1 LFPYSDERKFSV
13 KSPNPLKIKLAA
25 LLEQQPMR
33 SVFPPQ
39 PWDDADL
46 EECVLIVEDFV
57 RNNALGVVNDED
69 PLSDWLDSWR
79 LYQATTPTKPKA
91 D

>member
-1 LFPYSDERKFSV
+1 
-13 KSPNPLKIKLAA
+13 
-25 LLEQQPMR
+25 MR

-79 LYQATTPTKPKA
+79 LHQATLSQKSVP